1 MMIARLVAI
10 AIIALAAPVRAQSA
24 EADVLF
30 RDGKQLLKAGKIA
43 EACEKL
49 DASDRLES
57 SVGTLLNLA
66 DCREK
71 NHQLATA
78 WATFRK
84 AAVAAKTARDG
95 KREAEAKRREKLLA
109 PKLSVL
115 TIAVPHDVDGMTI
128 TRNGIAVDREL
139 WGQAVPVDAGEYE
152 FVVAADGYVKWTQR
166 MHVGDGEKV
175 ELDVPALE
183 AVAKPAPPPAAPK
196 REAVA
201 TPEPRRESPTTSPGH
216 FSITRDLAIAVAV
229 VGLAG
234 IAAGAVVY
242 ERGSTD
248 EHDSNAIC
256 PTTTCNNVGA
266 LQLNTDARRDA
277 RDANIAYG
285 AGGALVAGAIV
296 MWIVGAPS
304 VEPLATREQIGLA
317 FEGHF

>member
-1 MMIARLVAI
+1 MTIAKLAAI
-10 AIIALAAPVRAQSA
+10 AIIVLATPARAQSA

-30 RDGKQLLKAGKIA
+30 REGKQLLKAGKLA

-109 PKLSVL
+109 AKLSYL
-115 TIAVPHDVDGMTI
+115 TVVVAHDVDGMTI
-128 TRNGIAVDREL
+128 TRNAIGVDREL

-152 FVVAADGYVKWTQR
+152 FVVAADGHVQWTQR
-166 MHVGDGEKV
+166 IHVGDGQNAQ
-175 ELDVPALE
+175 LDVPALE
-183 AVAKPAPPPAAPK
+183 ATPTPKPEPPAVRAP
-196 REAVA
+196 A
-201 TPEPRRESPTTSPGH
+201 TRDADMQPAAAPSPGH
-216 FSITRDLAIAVAV
+216 FSVTRDLAIAVAV
-229 VGLAG
+229 IGLAG
-234 IAAGAVVY
+234 IASGVVLY
-242 ERGSTD
+242 ERGARD
-248 EHDSNAIC
+248 ERQANATC
-256 PTTTCNNVGA
+256 PTTTCNDAGA
-266 LQLNTDARRDA
+266 LQLNADARRDA

-304 VEPLATREQIGLA
+304 LEPVVTREQVGLA
-317 FEGHF
+317 YGGHF